1 MRDALES
8 ITASYLGKVVLV
20 TGAAGAIGSN
30 LCRQL
35 AQEGAQVLALDD
47 LSASKRWNV
56 PNLANVLFIQGDI
69 LDETQLNLVFVQ
81 RPQIVFHLAGFFANQ
96 NSIEHPDR
104 DLMVNGMGTLRML
117 TLCERFGVERF
128 VYASSSA
135 AYNGDS
141 LLPYREQNGPIALTS
156 PYQITKMLGER
167 YCNFFASYY
176 GLKVVKARF
185 FNSYGPGEIPGK
197 YRNVIPNFI
206 FWALKGEP
214 LPITGTGE
222 ETRDFTY
229 VLDIV
234 QGLLAMGML
243 EPLVGLSVNLGSGRE
258 TTIGALAEMI
268 NNEIG
273 NKAGTCHL
281 PRRRWDSQL
290 RRQAPTTRAEELI
303 SPMPRTLLQSGLVET
318 IRWFREHWDQIQADA
333 RF

>member
-1 MRDALES
+1 ME
-8 ITASYLGKVVLV
+8 IVASAYSGKVVLV

-35 AQEGAQVLALDD
+35 AQEGASVLALDD
-47 LSASKRWNV
+47 LSASSRWNV
-56 PNLANVLFIQGDI
+56 PNLANVLFIHGDI
-69 LDETQLNLVFVQ
+69 LDGAKLNQAFVE

-96 NSIEHPDR
+96 NSIEHPEK
-104 DLMVNGMGTLRML
+104 DLMVNGMGTLRVL
-117 TLCERFGVERF
+117 TLCEQFGVERF

-141 LLPYREQNGPIALTS
+141 MLPYREHDGPIALTS
-156 PYQITKMLGER
+156 PYQITKILGER

-197 YRNVIPNFI
+197 YRNVVPNFI
-206 FWALKGEP
+206 FWALKGKP

-229 VLDIV
+229 VSDIV
-234 QGLLAMGML
+234 KGLLAMGIS
-243 EPLVGLSVNLGSGRE
+243 EPLVGLSVNLGSGTE
-258 TTIGALAEMI
+258 TTIGALAASI

-273 NKAGTCHL
+273 NEAGVCYV

-290 RRQAPTTRAEELI
+290 RRQASTTRADQLI
-303 SPMPRTLLQSGLVET
+303 SSRPRTVMDRGLAET
-318 IRWFREHWDQIQADA
+318 IRWFREHWDQIQTDA

>member
-1 MRDALES
+1 MRDTLES
-8 ITASYLGKVVLV
+8 VTSAYAGKVVLV

-30 LCRQL
+30 LCRHV
-35 AQEGAQVLALDD
+35 AQEGAHVLALDD

-56 PNLANVLFIQGDI
+56 PNLANVLFIEADI
-69 LDETQLNLVFVQ
+69 LDEAKLNQVFLE

-96 NSIEHPDR
+96 NSIEHPEK
-104 DLMVNGMGTLRML
+104 DLMVNGMGTLRVL

-141 LLPYREQNGPIALTS
+141 FMPYREQDGPVALTS

-176 GLKVVKARF
+176 GLKLVKARI

-214 LPITGTGE
+214 LPITGTGD

-234 QGLLAMGML
+234 KGLLAMGIL

-258 TTIGALAEMI
+258 TTIGALAGMI
-268 NNEIG
+268 NDETG
-273 NKAGTCHL
+273 NKAGVRYVT
-281 PRRRWDSQL
+281 RRRWDSQL
-290 RRQAPTTRAEELI
+290 RRQASTTGAEELI
-303 SPMPRTLLQSGLVET
+303 SSMHWTLLQGGLAET
-318 IRWFREHWDQIQADA
+318 IRWFREHWDQIEADA

>member
-1 MRDALES
+1 MVRSAY
-8 ITASYLGKVVLV
+8 AGKVVLV

-30 LCRQL
+30 LCRRL
-35 AQEGAQVLALDD
+35 AQEGAHVLALDD
-47 LSASKRWNV
+47 LSASNRWNV
-56 PNLANVLFIQGDI
+56 PNLESVFFIHGSVLDK
-69 LDETQLNLVFVQ
+69 TQLNQVFLE

-96 NSIEHPDR
+96 NSIEHPEE
-104 DLMVNGMGTLRML
+104 DLMVNGMGTLRL
-117 TLCERFGVERF
+117 LALCERFEIDRL

-135 AYNGDS
+135 AYNGKSVFPHQEQDGAA
-141 LLPYREQNGPIALTS
+141 LLSS
-156 PYQITKMLGER
+156 PYQITKMLGEQ

-176 GLKVVKARF
+176 GLKVVTARI
-185 FNSYGPGEIPGK
+185 FNCYGPGEIPGK

-206 FWALKGEP
+206 DLALKGKP
-214 LPITGTGE
+214 LFITGTGD

-234 QGLLAMGML
+234 QGLLAMGVL
-243 EPLVGLSVNLGSGRE
+243 DQLVGLSINLGTGIE

-273 NKAGTCHL
+273 NRAGVHYV

-290 RRQAPTTRAEELI
+290 RRQASTMRAEKLL
-303 SPMPRTLLQSGLVET
+303 SAVPRTQLKVGLAET
-318 IRWFREHWDQIQADA
+318 IRWFREHWDQIQADE